1 MPGSG
6 LDTKMSETWYFCF
19 SWYFMIIE
27 EPPDKVIECVLE
39 APVVR
44 AFPRDAYAEGKM
56 KKTQELV

>member
-1 MPGSG
+1 
-6 LDTKMSETWYFCF
+6 
-19 SWYFMIIE
+19 MIIE